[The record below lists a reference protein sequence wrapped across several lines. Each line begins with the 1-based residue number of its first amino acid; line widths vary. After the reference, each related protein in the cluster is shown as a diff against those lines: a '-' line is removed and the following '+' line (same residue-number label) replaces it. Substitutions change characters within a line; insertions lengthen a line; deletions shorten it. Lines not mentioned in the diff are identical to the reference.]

1 MNLDESSPGRLLALD
16 LGDVRI
22 GMAISDPLGITAQ
35 PLPHLEAGKLGTRRL
50 AARVA
55 TEARRHEAVGV
66 VIGLPLLLSGEE
78 GTRAQKSREFAAA
91 LTPQLPGV
99 AVHLWDE
106 RLSTVEVER
115 VMIAGN
121 VRRRRRREKIDSLAA
136 VLILQGFLDARCAV
150 GPTRSDP

>member
-1 MNLDESSPGRLLALD
+1 VKPDAPGPGRLLALD

-22 GMAISDPLGITAQ
+22 GLAVSDPLGITAQ
-35 PLPHLEAGKLGTRRL
+35 PLPYLETGDLGIRRL

-55 TEARRHEAVGV
+55 EEARRQEAVGV
-66 VIGLPLLLSGEE
+66 VIGLPRLLSGEE

-91 LTPQLPGV
+91 LELQLSGV
-99 AVHLWDE
+99 AIYLWDE

-121 VRRRRRREKIDSLAA
+121 VRRRKRRQKIDSLAA
-136 VLILQGFLDARCAV
+136 VLILQGFLDARCSA
-150 GPTRSDP
+150 GPVRTDR